1 MLLQKTAFTGLF
13 WILFFF
19 NVFAQNSAVDKIDK
33 DGLHEH
39 LSYLASDELQ
49 GRCLGTQA
57 NGLEMAANYI
67 AEQAEKIGLK
77 PGFPAYSQKVP
88 LVSSRPDPESFV
100 EVSKENGK
108 PVFRT
113 SDFIRLDG
121 RMEEEVLSDA
131 AIVMVGFGDIDDETD
146 VSGNVVLV
154 AQGKAKGFPESA
166 KFSWHNREERR
177 KIRSLGE
184 KNPAAIVLVTCPR
197 DRHNHAFN
205 ELKAWNNR
213 ESYSLANTQTN
224 NGIPVLV
231 ALPRLADKILGGKG
245 QFEKYLV
252 SVAATGEKQ
261 AMVVDDRYISMES
274 KVIKNEINARNIVG
288 YVEGSDPV
296 LKNECVVFMA
306 HYDHVGVDQSG
317 DVYNGADDNGS
328 GTVAIMEVA
337 EAFASLDPK
346 PKRSI
351 VFLWVTSEE
360 LGMFGSNYYSQ
371 HPLFPLDKT
380 VTCFNLDMVGR
391 VFEPHDTIWNK
402 SPKKVKDF
410 DGLYTLSNNA
420 WPELAE
426 INRQKCEEMGL
437 VPDTALPDY
446 FLRVS
451 DHYNFHKNGV
461 PVLNY
466 ATGYH
471 ADYHQVGDD
480 VDKINF
486 DKLKRVAELCFWMGL
501 DIANRQE
508 IHRKIKEE

>member
-13 WILFFF
+13 WILFFLH
-19 NVFAQNSAVDKIDK
+19 ASSQNCAVDKIDK
-33 DGLHEH
+33 AGLREH
-39 LSYLASDELQ
+39 LSYLASDELE
-49 GRCLGTQA
+49 GRCLGTKA
-57 NGLEMAANYI
+57 NGLEMAADYI
-67 AEQAEKIGLK
+67 AEQAEKLGLK

-88 LVSSRPDPESFV
+88 LLSSLPDPESFM
-100 EVSKENGK
+100 EVSNQSGK

-121 RMEEEVLSDA
+121 RMEEEVLNDA
-131 AIVMVGFGDIDDETD
+131 AIVMAGFGDIDDETD
-146 VSGNVVLV
+146 VSGKVVVV
-154 AQGKAKGFPESA
+154 AQGKADGFPESA
-166 KFSWHNREERR
+166 KFSWNNRDERR
-177 KIRSLGE
+177 KIRSLVE
-184 KNPAAIVLVTCPR
+184 KKPAAIVVVTCPA
-197 DRHNHAFN
+197 DRRNHAFN
-205 ELKAWNNR
+205 EIKAWNNR
-213 ESYSLANTQTN
+213 ERYSLANTESSK
-224 NGIPVLV
+224 GIPVLV
-231 ALPRLADKILGGKG
+231 ALPRLADKIMGGKG

-252 SVAATGEKQ
+252 SVAASGDKQ
-261 AMVVDDRYISMES
+261 GFEMDDKQISLNS
-274 KVIKNEINARNIVG
+274 KVIKNEIKARNIVA

-296 LKNECVVFMA
+296 LKDECVVFMA
-306 HYDHVGVDQSG
+306 HYDHVGVDQNG

-360 LGMFGSNYYSQ
+360 LGMFGSNYYAQ
-371 HPLFPLDKT
+371 HPLFPLEKT

-391 VFEPHDTIWNK
+391 VFEPRDTIWNK

-410 DGLYTLSNNA
+410 DGLYTLSNNE
-420 WPELAE
+420 WSELAE
-426 INRQKCEEMGL
+426 INRQKCEELKL
-437 VPDTALPDY
+437 VPDTTLPAY
-446 FLRVS
+446 FLRAS
-451 DHYNFHKNGV
+451 DHYSFHKNGV

-508 IHRKIKEE
+508 IHRKINEE